1 MKYLLLSGFASISF
15 GCADLCA
22 QDLPKG
28 AIICVVH
35 PVDAPKVVSEV
46 EPEYPKSA
54 RETRTQGTVVVAIVV
69 DVKGNV
75 RDPRVVK
82 GVNRDLDRSALAA
95 VKKWKFKPA
104 SRKGEPVAARVNVE
118 VSFKL

>member
-1 MKYLLLSGFASISF
+1 MKYFLLIGFASICF
-15 GCADLCA
+15 GCVALGA
-22 QDLPKG
+22 QELPEG
-28 AIICVVH
+28 AIVCVTH
-35 PVDAPKVVSEV
+35 PVGAPKAVSEV

-54 RETRTQGTVVVAIVV
+54 REARIQGTVVVLMVV
-69 DVKGNV
+69 DRDGNV

-82 GVNRDLDRSALAA
+82 GVNTELDRSALTA

-104 SRKGEPVAARVNVE
+104 TRKGAPVAARVSVE